1 MIRFEKVSKRYRGT
15 SKPALS
21 DVEFDVQRG
30 EFVFLVGASGSG
42 KSSCL
47 RLILR
52 EDTASDGRVVVLGR
66 DVRGLSTRKVPY
78 FRRHIGSVFQDFR
91 LLPNKTVFQN
101 VAFSLQV
108 IGSSRAFIQQSVPE
122 ALALVGLDG
131 KEKRLPHELSGGEQQ
146 RVAIARAIVNR
157 PQILLADEPTG
168 NLDPGTSIDIMQ
180 LRARINAGG
189 TTVVMATHEA
199 GFVDQMQRRVIEL
212 HGGVIVRDERGGGYG
227 DTSSLPVLRPETVK
241 GAAATAALTAV
252 LELQKQI
259 VSSGDT
265 GAVEPLPEVVEPPAP
280 QPDAVLPAVPVVNDP
295 PVADS
300 PPNEQQT
307 QDAATPAAA
316 SEPDTG
322 TRGIPISPAEIDLAG
337 IDGLGAADRL
347 GLGRRDEDEVGPT
360 A

>member
-1 MIRFEKVSKRYRGT
+1 MAATATPR
-15 SKPALS
+15 
-21 DVEFDVQRG
+21 
-30 EFVFLVGASGSG
+30 VFF
-42 KSSCL
+42 L
-47 RLILR
+47 RL
-52 EDTASDGRVVVLGR
+52 
-66 DVRGLSTRKVPY
+66 
-78 FRRHIGSVFQDFR
+78 
-91 LLPNKTVFQN
+91 
-101 VAFSLQV
+101 
-108 IGSSRAFIQQSVPE
+108 
-122 ALALVGLDG
+122 
-131 KEKRLPHELSGGEQQ
+131 
-146 RVAIARAIVNR
+146 
-157 PQILLADEPTG
+157 
-168 NLDPGTSIDIMQ
+168 
-180 LRARINAGG
+180 
-189 TTVVMATHEA
+189 
-199 GFVDQMQRRVIEL
+199 
-212 HGGVIVRDERGGGYG
+212 
-227 DTSSLPVLRPETVK
+227 ETVK